1 MIEVTTHELT
11 VIAALAFFAGTFA
24 SIWLSR
30 FFEVVHAWK
39 IVQEAIISVLWMLS
53 KMTEDIAFLKE
64 VRYKQMRDSGFTE
77 EQIQK
82 FQEVD
87 DKFLTNWKDSAI
99 VSVVKRAPRHFRSMM
114 PFNDWNS
121 ATRFLNKALRGEQD

>member
-1 MIEVTTHELT
+1 MLEITTHELT
-11 VIAALAFFAGTFA
+11 VIGILSFFAGIFA

-30 FFEVVHAWK
+30 LLEVVHAWK

-53 KMTEDIAFLKE
+53 KMNEDVAFLRE
-64 VRYKQMRDSGFTE
+64 IRYKQMRDSGFTE
-77 EQIQK
+77 EQMRK

-99 VSVVKRAPRHFRSMM
+99 VSIVKRSPRHFRSMM
-114 PFNDWNS
+114 PFNDWSS